1 MSTRRTIPP
10 ELISKIV
17 NSVVDHPKVIY
28 STLDAASLVCRAWV
42 EPAQAARFK
51 YLRIAP
57 DRDMKLHPM
66 QLPRICF
73 IASRPHLAR
82 KVRRVAIMGLSGHM
96 VDHNEP
102 NFMALYSPLVDILSW
117 LSVALPAVQD
127 LFFTPTWHKE
137 FHSFIFTHVI
147 PAWPTIKTVH
157 GAIGMPFEVPISDM
171 QASLYPAVRAL
182 SIQGSDCLAFLPILT
197 ALAST
202 TVARSLVDLQLSSTF
217 GGGSPGD
224 LSVYIRALGQL
235 PNLSKLCLSLIGET
249 RASFEQSTSLTGV
262 SSIFIHVIC
271 IT

>member
-10 ELISKIV
+10 ELISEIV
-17 NSVVDHPKVIY
+17 NSVVDHPEVVY

-57 DRDMKLHPM
+57 DRDMKLYPM

-82 KVRRVAIMGLSGHM
+82 KVRCLAVMGLSSRM
-96 VDHNEP
+96 IDHNER

-117 LSVALPAVQD
+117 LSDALPAVQD
-127 LFFTPTWHKE
+127 IFFTPTWHKE

-147 PAWPTIKTVH
+147 PAWPTIKTVR
-157 GAIGMPFEVPISDM
+157 GSIGKPFEVPISDS
-171 QASLYPAVRAL
+171 QASLYPAVQAL
-182 SIQGSDCLAFLPILT
+182 SIQGYDCLTFVPILT

-202 TVARSLVDLQLSSTF
+202 TVARSLVDLQLSTTL
-217 GGGSPGD
+217 GGDSPGD
-224 LSVYIRALGQL
+224 LPMYIRTLGQL

-249 RASFEQSTSLTGV
+249 RASFEQSTSLKGAF
-262 SSIFIHVIC
+262 SIFIHVIC